1 MGGTQWEWGYVLLVD
16 PFNVRWTRSTILLNK
31 AHYGS

>member
-1 MGGTQWEWGYVLLVD
+1 MCKVAREVVGV
-16 PFNVRWTRSTILLNK
+16 NVSWTRSTILLNK